1 MTFIDDS
8 LLTRASGI
16 TYHGQAPDVDE
27 ELSPTLENL
36 FCLHG
41 FSLFIQLFL
50 VSTNKRMLQNFVA
63 AH

>member
-27 ELSPTLENL
+27 ELSPTLENFVVL
-36 FCLHG
+36 TWL
-41 FSLFIQLFL
+41 QLVHPTLPRL
-50 VSTNKRMLQNFVA
+50 VNKGMVQNSATV
-63 AH
+63 H